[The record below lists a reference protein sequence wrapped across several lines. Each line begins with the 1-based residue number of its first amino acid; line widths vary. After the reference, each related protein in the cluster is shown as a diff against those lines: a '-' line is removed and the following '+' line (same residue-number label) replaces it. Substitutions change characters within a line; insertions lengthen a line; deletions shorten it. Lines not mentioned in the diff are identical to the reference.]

1 MTFATTRRAAQVYAK
16 VGIETGVQ
24 AANPHQLIL
33 MLYDGALFSLGV
45 AEREMRNGN
54 VEQKGKAIS
63 RAIDIIGQGLQAALD
78 DRGGELAANLFA
90 LYDYMMR
97 RLVQANL
104 DDNAAILQEVAGLL
118 RELKGAWEE
127 IADDPAVLSPNK
139 PAA

>member
-1 MTFATTRRAAQVYAK
+1 MTFATTRRSAQAYAR

-24 AANPHQLIL
+24 GASPHQLIL
-33 MLYDGALFSLGV
+33 MLYDGALFSLGI
-45 AEREMRNGN
+45 AEREMCNGN
-54 VEQKGKAIS
+54 MEQKGKAVS
-63 RAIDIIGQGLQAALD
+63 RAIDIIGQGLQASLD
-78 DRGGELAANLFA
+78 DRGGDLAANLFA

-104 DDNAAILQEVAGLL
+104 DNDPEILQEVARLL
-118 RELKGAWEE
+118 RDLKGAWEE